1 MVNINTSLDLGCGQS
16 LITNALKR
24 LVDQL
29 EKKILQIDQSKIVLK
44 QFVVSLMHTRNLMK
58 IEIVNYS

>member
-1 MVNINTSLDLGCGQS
+1 MIMVNINTPLDLGCGQS

-29 EKKILQIDQSKIVLK
+29 EKKFYKLTNQKL
-44 QFVVSLMHTRNLMK
+44 L
-58 IEIVNYS
+58 